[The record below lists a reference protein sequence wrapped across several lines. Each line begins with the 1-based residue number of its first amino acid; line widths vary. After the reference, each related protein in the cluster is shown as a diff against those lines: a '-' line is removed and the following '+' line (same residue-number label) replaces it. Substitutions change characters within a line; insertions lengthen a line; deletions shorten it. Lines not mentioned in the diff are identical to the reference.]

1 MSEYIS
7 EKVTPTTDVRIIQV
21 KPIERSLYRSYD
33 AYNQSFIKLVNEHGL
48 NMANKL
54 VAEREEPTD
63 DMIIGSVFHAIL
75 SGDESAYMRVPK
87 LDRRTKDGKAA
98 YESMMSLAHENG
110 KTMVQEHL
118 WDKAASLVD
127 GAKSVV
133 DQAVEMYNMME
144 VREHSLI
151 GLAEVIRDD
160 QILFSLPIKG
170 QLDHIMKN
178 DERALLIDY
187 KTAPSSTY
195 EAVRRKARD
204 SHWPL
209 QAFVYSQL
217 MRAKMGMPEIMYVV
231 SGKDTGA
238 SRAYTFSTESLD
250 VGRAEFIKGLIRIHN
265 QKSNPLVSD
274 DAYFG
279 VSVL

>member
-21 KPIERSLYRSYD
+21 KTIENSLYRPYD

-54 VAEREEPTD
+54 VSEREEPTD
-63 DMIIGSVFHAIL
+63 DMLIGSVFHAIL

-87 LDRRTKDGKAA
+87 FDRRTKDGKAA

-118 WDKAASLVD
+118 WDKAASLVE
-127 GAKSVV
+127 GANGVV
-133 DQAVEMYNMME
+133 DQAVEMRNFVE
-144 VREHSLI
+144 AREESMVGI
-151 GLAEVIRDD
+151 AEVFRDD
-160 QILFSLPIKG
+160 QLLFSLPIKG
-170 QLDHIMKN
+170 QIDHYMKN
-178 DERALLIDY
+178 EDRALLIDY

-217 MRAKMGMPEIMYVV
+217 MRATMGMPEIMYVV

-274 DAYFG
+274 DTYFG